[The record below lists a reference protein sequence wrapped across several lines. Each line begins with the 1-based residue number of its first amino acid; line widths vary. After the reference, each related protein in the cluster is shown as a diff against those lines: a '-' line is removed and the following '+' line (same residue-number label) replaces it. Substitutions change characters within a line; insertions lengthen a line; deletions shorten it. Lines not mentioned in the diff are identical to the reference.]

1 MRSAFQS
8 SLPNHVH
15 SLCPYRHKFIVRRP
29 VKAMDN
35 TVVGGGVY
43 TIYKQQPGGTEGH
56 EQCRT
61 VEPPR
66 ISVELLVN
74 LVEVTYTS
82 LSI

>member
-1 MRSAFQS
+1 
-8 SLPNHVH
+8 
-15 SLCPYRHKFIVRRP
+15 
-29 VKAMDN
+29 MDN

-74 LVEVTYTS
+74 LVGVTYTS